1 MAFNSLHPDIKRLV
15 MTCAIACL
23 VAIPLAGCAEPAP
36 PVEPATITFACPDV
50 DEEYYT
56 ELVQKFNEQYPHVVV
71 ELRAMHD
78 DSPDDLSAGDV
89 DVLVVAPWTL
99 GELQAEGAI
108 LDLDPFIE
116 QDESLDLSDFYPGT
130 FELLTLE
137 GRTWAIPAGLD
148 MLVTFYNR
156 DLFDQHNLPYPD
168 VGWTRDDF
176 LSRAVEISDPDA
188 GIFGYVTSG
197 RTTQPSYFDAALFV
211 YLHGGRLFDS
221 MQAPTGTTF
230 DDPLTVEALQWYADL
245 YHEYDVAP
253 TPKEARSAFGGSQY
267 AFYDGMRKGQ
277 VGMWF
282 GGLSER
288 GGMAWSVE
296 WFINWGVA
304 PLPQDAQ
311 LVTQA
316 DVEGYAIY
324 SQTAYPDACWE
335 WITFLTR
342 QMPSNAAYR
351 LMPARRSLAESKAY
365 EQLAGA
371 EVARTAR
378 ASMENAILINPQ
390 AFGEFED
397 AMQVFAEAVA
407 RVVNEEATPAE
418 ALGEAQRLVES
429 SSGN

>member
-1 MAFNSLHPDIKRLV
+1 MFFNGLRSGAERLV
-15 MTCAIACL
+15 WTWAIACL
-23 VAIPLAGCAEPAP
+23 VAIPLAGCAAPAP
-36 PVEPATITFACPDV
+36 PLEPVTLTFAYPDV
-50 DEEYYT
+50 DEEYYV
-56 ELVQKFNEQYPHVVV
+56 ELVQKFNEQDPHIAV
-71 ELRAMHD
+71 ELRPMHD
-78 DSPDDLSAGDV
+78 DSPTDLSTGDV

-116 QDESLDLSDFYPGT
+116 EDKSFDLSDFYPGT
-130 FELLTLE
+130 VELLTLE
-137 GRTWAIPAGLD
+137 GRTWAVPAGLN

-156 DLFDQHNLPYPD
+156 DLFDLHNLPYPD
-168 VGWTRDDF
+168 VGWTWDDF

-188 GIFGYVTSG
+188 GIYGYVTSG
-197 RTTQPSYFDAALFV
+197 TTSNPPYFDAALFV

-221 MQAPTGTTF
+221 LQAPTRATF
-230 DDPLTVEALQWYADL
+230 DDPLTVEALQWYANL

-296 WFINWGVA
+296 WFINWGMA
-304 PLPQDAQ
+304 PLPRDVQ
-311 LVTQA
+311 LITQA

-342 QMPSNAAYR
+342 QMPSSAAYR
-351 LMPARRSLAESKAY
+351 LMPARRSVAESRMY

-378 ASMENAILINPQ
+378 ASMENAMLIAPR

-397 AMQVFAEAVA
+397 AMQVFAQAVA

-418 ALGEAQRLVES
+418 ALDEAQRLVES
-429 SSGN
+429 SSTQ